1 MKRKIISILLAI
13 CFALSLGSMGVLG
26 SSILPFRDVR
36 ITDWYALAVEYVYSH
51 GLMNGTSLTTFEPN
65 GILTRAQVA
74 QVLYNL
80 EDTPLVSDTDS
91 AIFSDVTD
99 TEQWYYKPVIWAK
112 KTGVVHGYE
121 DGTFHPQA
129 EVTRQEFAQMLY
141 NYAKFKGY
149 DLTPTGNLHVFP
161 DVGSVGSWA
170 ETALIWANGNSLIN
184 GSDGYLLPR
193 GFASRAQA
201 ASILMRFLQNVVGV
215 PAEEPEV
222 GDVNPETLPKSL
234 LDFLEQFVVWY
245 RSPPISYEGESLK
258 QISDTPP

>member
-1 MKRKIISILLAI
+1 MKRKIIFILLAI

-91 AIFSDVTD
+91 VIFSDVTD

-141 NYAKFKGY
+141 NYAKLKGY
-149 DLTPTGNLHVFP
+149 DTTQGGMAIREFADYENISDYAKEALT
-161 DVGSVGSWA
+161 WA
-170 ETALIWANGNSLIN
+170 VNAGIIN
-184 GSDGYLLPR
+184 GMGDGTLAPQDS
-193 GFASRAQA
+193 ATRAEA
-201 ASILMRFLQNVVGV
+201 AQMIMVFCEKFN
-215 PAEEPEV
+215 
-222 GDVNPETLPKSL
+222 
-234 LDFLEQFVVWY
+234 
-245 RSPPISYEGESLK
+245 
-258 QISDTPP
+258 

>member
-26 SSILPFRDVR
+26 SSTLPFRDVR
-36 ITDWYALAVEYVYSH
+36 ITDWYAPAVEYVYSH
-51 GLMNGTSLTTFEPN
+51 GLMNGTSPTTFEPN

-91 AIFSDVTD
+91 SNFFDVTD

-129 EVTRQEFAQMLY
+129 EVT
-141 NYAKFKGY
+141 
-149 DLTPTGNLHVFP
+149 
-161 DVGSVGSWA
+161 
-170 ETALIWANGNSLIN
+170 
-184 GSDGYLLPR
+184 
-193 GFASRAQA
+193 
-201 ASILMRFLQNVVGV
+201 
-215 PAEEPEV
+215 
-222 GDVNPETLPKSL
+222 
-234 LDFLEQFVVWY
+234 
-245 RSPPISYEGESLK
+245 
-258 QISDTPP
+258 

>member
-1 MKRKIISILLAI
+1 MKRKIIFILLAI

-51 GLMNGTSLTTFEPN
+51 GLMNGTSPTTFEPN

-141 NYAKFKGY
+141 NYAKFKGLRFDTY
-149 DLTPTGNLHVFP
+149 RQSACVSRCRFCWFLGRD
-161 DVGSVGSWA
+161 GSHLGPMEIA
-170 ETALIWANGNSLIN
+170 
-184 GSDGYLLPR
+184 
-193 GFASRAQA
+193 
-201 ASILMRFLQNVVGV
+201 
-215 PAEEPEV
+215 
-222 GDVNPETLPKSL
+222 
-234 LDFLEQFVVWY
+234 
-245 RSPPISYEGESLK
+245 
-258 QISDTPP
+258 